1 MEFPKY
7 KVGQI
12 VHIVKAP
19 LDGENDTR
27 ECDAGW
33 AHDMSQYC
41 GEEATIIDSS
51 FDHRGDRYYLD
62 IDGRA
67 FVWSP
72 DCFQESY
79 GEYVPAPEP
88 DAAEIDAAMEALFS
102 EFHLVPER

>member
-27 ECDAGW
+27 QCDAGW

-41 GEEATIIDSS
+41 GEETTIIDSS
-51 FDHRGDRYYLD
+51 FDHRGDRYCLD

-72 DCFQESY
+72 DCPQNRMLRKSTRLWNHCSR
-79 GEYVPAPEP
+79 GSQS
-88 DAAEIDAAMEALFS
+88 IT
-102 EFHLVPER
+102 RKKGNRNGNG